1 MKAIQIKE
9 NIFWVGVRDPKLE
22 VFDIVIPTKHGTTYN
37 SYLVIGSEKKAL
49 IEANKMI
56 FADEY
61 VKTIEEICP
70 IKDIDYIILNH
81 NEPDHS
87 GALPKILE
95 INPNIEVIYSKTGK
109 NFVQNIVNKEFN
121 GRAVGDAD
129 TIDLG
134 GKTLR
139 FFHTPFL
146 HWPDTMFTYLV
157 EDEILF
163 PCDFLGAHYCP
174 ETGIFNDEI
183 KEKKDTQE
191 AFKFYYNAIMRP
203 YKEHILTAFKKI
215 ENITIK
221 MVCPSH
227 GPILRENIDFY
238 INFYKEQ
245 ANRYYQNNHNR
256 QITVVYA
263 TAYGN
268 TKLLAEQIKK
278 GAEETGIIV
287 KMFDAA
293 ETNAS
298 TIIDE
303 IEISHGLLMGTATIN
318 AKAPKPI
325 FNIFA
330 QLVVLNVSNRKAGAF
345 GSYGWSGEG
354 VKMCE
359 DILKTMRMKL
369 PLESLKVQMTPSEEE
384 LKKAYDWGREFA
396 LKVLEGN

>member
-1 MKAIQIKE
+1 MNSVKI
-9 NIFWVGVRDPKLE
+9 NDSLYWVGVKDPSLE
-22 VFDIVIPTKHGTTYN
+22 IFDIVIPTEHGTTYN
-37 SYLVIGSEKKAL
+37 SYLLFGKNKKAL

-56 FADEY
+56 FNKEY
-61 VKTIEEICP
+61 LNTIEELCP
-70 IKDIDYIILNH
+70 VKKIDYIILNH

-87 GALPKILE
+87 GALPMILE
-95 INPNIEVIYSKTGK
+95 KNPEIEVIYSKTAK
-109 NFVQNIVNKEFN
+109 NFVKNIVNKDFK
-121 GRAVGDAD
+121 GRAVGDED

-174 ETGIFNDEI
+174 EKGIFNDEI
-183 KEKKDTQE
+183 PELEDTKS
-191 AFKFYYNAIMRP
+191 AFRFYYSTIMRP
-203 YKEHILTAFKKI
+203 YKEHIINAFKKI
-215 ENITIK
+215 EDLPIK
-221 MVCPSH
+221 LICPSH
-227 GPILRENIDFY
+227 GPILRENIEYYTDFY
-238 INFYKEQ
+238 KKQ
-245 ANRYYQNNHNR
+245 ADKYYQNNPNK
-256 QITVVYA
+256 QITVIYA

-268 TKLLAEQIKK
+268 TKMLAEEIKN

-287 KMFDAA
+287 KLFNAA
-293 ETNAS
+293 EANVND
-298 TIIDE
+298 IIDE
-303 IEISHGLLMGTATIN
+303 IEISHGLLIGTATIN

-330 QLVVLNVSNRKAGAF
+330 ELVALNVSNRKAGAF

-369 PLESLKVQMTPSEEE
+369 PQESFKVQMTPSSEE
-384 LKKAYDWGREFA
+384 LQKAYEWGRDFA
-396 LKVLEGN
+396 LSVLEGH